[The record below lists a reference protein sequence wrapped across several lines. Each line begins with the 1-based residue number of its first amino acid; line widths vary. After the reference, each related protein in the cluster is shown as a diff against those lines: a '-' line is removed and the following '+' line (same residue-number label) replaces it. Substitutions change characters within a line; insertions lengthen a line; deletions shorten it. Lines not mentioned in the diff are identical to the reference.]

1 MRLSGTL
8 KEFMGNERHLQVKG
22 ILPEVEVTEIRNS
35 FWDVFPDSLLYIG
48 LRGSISSEISADYSK
63 NGIKVNGNVHVKNC
77 ILEGENGEYSI
88 GPINGTLPI
97 GYSKGQGEPQGV
109 KIPTFEKSQ
118 FDDLSRYYA
127 QETMGEGF
135 HRVTIG
141 SLTYGFRLLEN
152 IDLLVKQKGNILS
165 IERIDANIF
174 GGSLN
179 GSVEINMANGIHY
192 RGGFLVKGLS
202 LKTLCE
208 NIESIKG
215 FISGKVDGIASF
227 KGVGFDISNLIGM
240 VDFWTYRTGS
250 EKTMI
255 SKEFLQKVGGPS
267 LKLFLRNRP
276 FNKGIMSLYLKDG
289 YVIFKELE
297 ISNVNLLGVTD
308 LSVKVVPL
316 SNKIALDHLLWTITE
331 AAERAKKKQ

>member
-1 MRLSGTL
+1 M
-8 KEFMGNERHLQVKG
+8 LQ
-22 ILPEVEVTEIRNS
+22 
-35 FWDVFPDSLLYIG
+35 
-48 LRGSISSEISADYSK
+48 
-63 NGIKVNGNVHVKNC
+63 
-77 ILEGENGEYSI
+77 GENGEYSI

-97 GYSKGQGEPQGV
+97 GYGKGQEEGQGV
-109 KIPTFEKSQ
+109 KIPSFEKSQ
-118 FDDLSRYYA
+118 FDDLRNYY
-127 QETMGEGF
+127 EKEMMEEGF
-135 HRVTIG
+135 HKVTIG

-165 IERIDANIF
+165 IERIDANMF
-174 GGSLN
+174 GGKLN
-179 GSVEINMANGIHY
+179 GSVAIDLSNGIHY

-202 LKTLCE
+202 MKTLCE
-208 NIESIKG
+208 NIEPIKG

-227 KGVGFDISNLIGM
+227 KGIGFDISALIGIA
-240 VDFWTYRTGS
+240 DFWTYRTRD

-255 SKEFLQKVGGPS
+255 SKEFLQKLGGPS

-276 FNKGIMSLYLKDG
+276 FNKGLMSLYLTDG

-316 SNKIALDHLLWTITE
+316 SNKIALDHLFWTITE
-331 AAERAKKKQ
+331 AAERAKKKE